1 METKLFEPPPL
12 SLHLPSLSS
21 STANFTTRTFISFPL
36 RNNHASFKSLA
47 HNSASPHTDPVE
59 DNQHSQSSKPI
70 YSPTPPN
77 RQLRTPHSGYAF
89 FCSHYSF
96 KLKLKLVFF
105 VCVFRYHFDGTARK
119 FFEGWYFKVSI
130 PEKRQSFC
138 FMYSVENP
146 AFRKPLTTFELAQ
159 YGPRFT
165 GVGAQILGADDKYI
179 CQYTPESHNFW
190 GSKQLVVVYSCI
202 ICVFFLWS
210 C

>member
-1 METKLFEPPPL
+1 M
-12 SLHLPSLSS
+12 
-21 STANFTTRTFISFPL
+21 
-36 RNNHASFKSLA
+36 
-47 HNSASPHTDPVE
+47 
-59 DNQHSQSSKPI
+59 
-70 YSPTPPN
+70 
-77 RQLRTPHSGYAF
+77 
-89 FCSHYSF
+89 
-96 KLKLKLVFF
+96 
-105 VCVFRYHFDGTARK
+105 FRYHFDGTARK